1 VPLFEA
7 WLALPDPQRRAMDAD
22 LRDIFSLSS
31 EKGVQAIID
40 EADWHLSADSAKRD
54 AVVEHLSTLNSHFER
69 AMVTFLDYPG
79 FWRGALHF
87 HHADTLCAWYKRLDL
102 PRTTAAADIESR
114 DELARRIS
122 EHFHRTEGR
131 GKHCIVELFRRG
143 DRDYYFAYPE
153 DYSQQSIEWEGDQ
166 FARRPH
172 NPAFEIIFV
181 YSQRD
186 GSLDLH
192 CRGAY
197 KSVTPLQAIFAEVIL
212 KTPGLGP
219 APRDERVY
227 ELNRLQS
234 PRFEFVYDT
243 ADGIRDV
250 RVKKLRLSSS
260 RVKGKRVTFEA
271 DAVSDRLAVYQM
283 LSDVEPDLPLRDYNV
298 TQVELA
304 VTVDGPAGK
313 PPKHATVRITHP
325 NSCSLK
331 YDELDLKLRKM
342 LRDSG
347 IEPGEPGAAEESDE
361 VPEAAGA

>member
-1 VPLFEA
+1 
-7 WLALPDPQRRAMDAD
+7 
-22 LRDIFSLSS
+22 
-31 EKGVQAIID
+31 
-40 EADWHLSADSAKRD
+40 
-54 AVVEHLSTLNSHFER
+54 
-69 AMVTFLDYPG
+69 MVTFLDYPG

-102 PRTTAAADIESR
+102 PRTTAAVDIESR

-122 EHFHRTEGR
+122 DHFHRTEGR
-131 GKHCIVELFRRG
+131 GKHCIVEPFRRG

-234 PRFEFVYDT
+234 PRFEFVYNP

-313 PPKHATVRITHP
+313 PPKHVTVRITHP

-347 IEPGEPGAAEESDE
+347 IEPGEPGGAEDQDD